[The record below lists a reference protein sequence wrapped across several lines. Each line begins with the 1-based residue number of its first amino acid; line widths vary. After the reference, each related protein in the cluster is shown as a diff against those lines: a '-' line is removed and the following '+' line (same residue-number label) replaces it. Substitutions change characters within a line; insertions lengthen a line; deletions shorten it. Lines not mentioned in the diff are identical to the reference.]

1 MCLVIRTIQKQ
12 HQVEIDEYVSYIPL
26 HNVIEERLI
35 DMCEITRGRAT
46 NLFTDIS
53 NMLDK
58 TNLDWKANCI
68 AHCFDGAS
76 VMTKLADHFR
86 EATQNVN
93 QHIWCHSHRL
103 SLAVVDHCS
112 LIDHPSIQQLLSML
126 QNLFNFVNAGYK
138 RCAVFVNT
146 VNGSKRNQ
154 GGSRK
159 LAKFLTHKWQER
171 CKAVTSLIG
180 RFNSEDA
187 EKQVNDGL
195 VVQLISTLDLMAI
208 MQFRDSDYS
217 SVNQLISA
225 TLLKLE
231 ETGKKFDHFW
241 RYADSYCKVLQ
252 RNIYGII
259 KLDPENSEL
268 KNDLQ
273 RLSIAYGNGGGSVRM
288 KQLYAFPRSTFQE
301 IRSLIFD
308 NILTEMRARFSDK
321 GCEDLNTLCSIVQI
335 C

>member
-1 MCLVIRTIQKQ
+1 
-12 HQVEIDEYVSYIPL
+12 
-26 HNVIEERLI
+26 
-35 DMCEITRGRAT
+35 
-46 NLFTDIS
+46 
-53 NMLDK
+53 MLDK

-112 LIDHPSIQQLLSML
+112 LIDHPSVQQLFSML

-146 VNGSKRNQ
+146 VNGSKHNQ
-154 GGSRK
+154 GGSKR
-159 LAKFLTHKWQER
+159 LAKFLTHKWQGR

-195 VVQLISTLDLMAI
+195 IVQLIATLDLIAADTDFDVETRGTAFALLQQVLRKESIVLAILYSQMMSHVVELMSI

-231 ETGKKFDHFW
+231 ETGKQFDHFW
-241 RYADSYCKVLQ
+241 RYADSYCKVK
-252 RNIYGII
+252 I
-259 KLDPENSEL
+259 
-268 KNDLQ
+268 
-273 RLSIAYGNGGGSVRM
+273 
-288 KQLYAFPRSTFQE
+288 
-301 IRSLIFD
+301 LI
-308 NILTEMRARFSDK
+308 
-321 GCEDLNTLCSIVQI
+321 LNY
-335 C
+335 